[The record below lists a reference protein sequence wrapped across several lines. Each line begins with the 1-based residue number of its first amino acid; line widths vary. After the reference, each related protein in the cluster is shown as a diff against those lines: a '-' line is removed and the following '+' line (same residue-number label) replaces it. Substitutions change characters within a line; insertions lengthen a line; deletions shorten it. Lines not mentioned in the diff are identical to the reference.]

1 LVRWAELTGW
11 QADARWRA
19 DQEVLAISFVH
30 ESGKELMACVVT
42 EQLGRS
48 EIRWHPVY
56 KGAVRVT
63 DEFTGETRDYD
74 ESEIVA
80 GIAISTSSPDG
91 HLLSA
96 VPITTIEG

>member
-80 GIAISTSSPDG
+80 GIAISTSSADG